1 MLYMSLIWVDQWNPQ
16 LEFKEKNIDLVK
28 LLQKNISSL
37 VMHIHV
43 HAFLCNLEISLG
55 YTRYVY
61 KGYWKPWML
70 FST

>member
-1 MLYMSLIWVDQWNPQ
+1 MT
-16 LEFKEKNIDLVK
+16 KNIDLVK

-55 YTRYVY
+55 HTCYVY